1 MKRVSGRIL
10 AALLCALLLTVA
22 CSSAAPAAKV
32 ELTSAHAGEV
42 VAINDDVL
50 SAYLAMPVGESL
62 TYLKE
67 NAYKKTDAAH
77 DGQEI
82 VLSWTGGEAPYTV
95 RIADNEAMTGAE
107 AWTTDKM
114 RLPVGIFLPDT
125 SYWWSVTDA
134 KGNTSEIGTFRTG
147 TGVRVITARKTLK
160 ADGVRNVRDLGGYK
174 TADGKTVRYAM
185 VYRGGL
191 LLFPS
196 GGSVYSKNII
206 DDFGLDALNRLHI
219 QTELDLRND
228 TDCGGQSYSPL
239 DGCSYVRHT
248 FTGYTSIFPDAIWF
262 DERTPES
269 MHSIFSLLAKP
280 ESYPVYFHCLIGQD
294 RTGTLA
300 YLLLGLLGVEYEDIL
315 RDYELTA
322 FSPVG
327 NMNREAS
334 FNYSGEKTITQ
345 EKAFEALHE
354 RMLQYSE
361 NGVLSEAVANY
372 LMTVCGVSA
381 DEIASIRAILLTDA
395 Q

>member
-1 MKRVSGRIL
+1 MKRKRWL
-10 AALLCALLLTVA
+10 AALLCIVLLTAA
-22 CSSAAPAAKV
+22 CAGTAPTAKL
-32 ELTSAHAGEV
+32 ELTSAHAGET
-42 VAINDDVL
+42 VAINDEVL
-50 SAYLAMPVGESL
+50 TAYLEMPVGESL
-62 TYLKE
+62 DYLKA

-82 VLSWTGGEAPYTV
+82 VLSWAGGEAPYTV
-95 RIADNEAMTGAE
+95 RVADNEALTDAE
-107 AWTTDKM
+107 VWTTDKM

-134 KGNTSEIGTFRTG
+134 RGNTSETGTFCTG
-147 TGVRVITARKTLK
+147 KGVRVITARKTLK
-160 ADGVRNVRDLGGYK
+160 ADGVRNVRDLGGCK

-185 VYRGGL
+185 LYRGGL

-196 GGSVYSKNII
+196 GGSVYSKNIV

-228 TDCGGQSYSPL
+228 TDCGGQGYSPL

-269 MHSIFSLLAKP
+269 MSSIFSLLAKP

-300 YLLLGLLGVEYEDIL
+300 YLLLGLLGVSYEDIL
-315 RDYELTA
+315 HDYELTA

-327 NMNREAS
+327 NMHREAS
-334 FNYSGEKTITQ
+334 FNYSGEKTVTQ

-361 NGVLSEAVANY
+361 TGVLSEAVENY
-372 LMTVCGVSA
+372 LTTVCGVSTE
-381 DEIASIRAILLTDA
+381 EIASIRTILLTDA

>member
-1 MKRVSGRIL
+1 MKRKRWL
-10 AALLCALLLTVA
+10 AALLCTVLLTAA
-22 CSSAAPAAKV
+22 CAGTAPTAKL
-32 ELTSAHAGEV
+32 ELTSAHAGET
-42 VAINDDVL
+42 VAINDEVL
-50 SAYLAMPVGESL
+50 TAYLEMPVGESL
-62 TYLKE
+62 DYLKA

-82 VLSWTGGEAPYTV
+82 VLSWAGGEAPYTV
-95 RIADNEAMTGAE
+95 RVADNEALTDAE
-107 AWTTDKM
+107 VWTTDKM

-125 SYWWSVTDA
+125 LYWWSVTDA
-134 KGNTSEIGTFRTG
+134 RGNTSETGTFCTG
-147 TGVRVITARKTLK
+147 KGVRVITARKTLK

-185 VYRGGL
+185 LYRGGL

-196 GGSVYSKNII
+196 GGSVYSKNIV

-228 TDCGGQSYSPL
+228 TDCGGQRYSPL

-269 MHSIFSLLAKP
+269 MSSIFSLLAKP

-300 YLLLGLLGVEYEDIL
+300 YLLLGLLGVSYEDIL
-315 RDYELTA
+315 HDYELTA

-327 NMNREAS
+327 NMHREAS
-334 FNYSGEKTITQ
+334 FNYSGEKTVTQ

-361 NGVLSEAVANY
+361 TGVLSEAVENY
-372 LMTVCGVSA
+372 LTTVCGVSTE
-381 DEIASIRAILLTDA
+381 EIASIRTILLTDA